1 MADKIPDSQ
10 MLPAGA
16 HAEKKSVHKSDRKKE
31 SALDCIISHVFVIKI
46 DNIKLLAVKI
56 IKKARFMVIYYS

>member
-16 HAEKKSVHKSDRKKE
+16 HAEKKSVHNSDRKK
-31 SALDCIISHVFVIKI
+31 SLRWTVLL

-56 IKKARFMVIYYS
+56 IKKGEILGALYH

>member
-46 DNIKLLAVKI
+46 MKMFEISGREENV
-56 IKKARFMVIYYS
+56 

>member
-31 SALDCIISHVFVIKI
+31 SAVAVFTVDFPETYLWKG
-46 DNIKLLAVKI
+46 KREGGSL
-56 IKKARFMVIYYS
+56 

>member
-16 HAEKKSVHKSDRKKE
+16 HAEKKSVHNSDRKK
-31 SALDCIISHVFVIKI
+31 SLRWT
-46 DNIKLLAVKI
+46 VKI
-56 IKKARFMVIYYS
+56 MNVKMFEIPGREENV

>member
-16 HAEKKSVHKSDRKKE
+16 HAEKESVHKSDRKKSLSWTGE
-31 SALDCIISHVFVIKI
+31 IPGNLFIIKI
-46 DNIKLLAVKI
+46 MNMKMFKI
-56 IKKARFMVIYYS
+56 TRREENV

>member
-46 DNIKLLAVKI
+46 M
-56 IKKARFMVIYYS
+56 KKARFMVIYYS